1 MKPSYST
8 FEAKKSSGFIEL
20 PPTGAYE
27 AEILN
32 VRFLEAN
39 GTDVL
44 RDVIEVMVDI
54 TEGEYKGRYREVFE
68 DQKDR
73 FDNVKYRGIF
83 RLTPPTDNDEDWRR
97 RAFEGNL
104 WCVEQSNPGYHWDWD
119 EKKLKG
125 KKVGISVRKKLYTS
139 GGKDRET
146 YEIGKFETIDDV
158 REGKCRPMR
167 DRDTRTNK
175 TEDSTDGSNFT
186 DVSGGVEVPWGN

>member
-54 TEGEYKGRYREVFE
+54 TAGEYKGRYREVFE

-104 WCVEQSNPGYHWDWD
+104 GCVEQSNPGYHWDWD
-119 EKKLKG
+119 EKKLNG
-125 KKVGISVRKKLYTS
+125 KKVGISVRKKPARSHKTTRRS
-139 GGKDRET
+139 G
-146 YEIGKFETIDDV
+146 
-158 REGKCRPMR
+158 
-167 DRDTRTNK
+167 
-175 TEDSTDGSNFT
+175 
-186 DVSGGVEVPWGN
+186 